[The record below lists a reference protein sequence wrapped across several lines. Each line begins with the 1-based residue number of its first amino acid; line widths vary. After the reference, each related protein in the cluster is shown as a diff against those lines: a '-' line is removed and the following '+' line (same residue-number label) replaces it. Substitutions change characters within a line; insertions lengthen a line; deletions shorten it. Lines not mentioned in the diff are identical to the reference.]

1 MFRIQIGS
9 SVMGKYAWASLEFLL
24 LFLLLILT
32 IFFGSKKKTMESVR
46 VDTGSQTLLQMVRR
60 TKLQLYTVYRVRLP
74 VCISP
79 KSKL

>member
-32 IFFGSKKKTMESVR
+32 IFFGFKKKTMESVR
-46 VDTGSQTLLQMVRR
+46 VDTGQEVGGNKVPDINLQ
-60 TKLQLYTVYRVRLP
+60 KF
-74 VCISP
+74 
-79 KSKL
+79 